1 MLVENVLATTD
12 LSTQGFS
19 FFSAEVQL
27 YNENEMEWDKYFI
40 NVYRKINA
48 I

>member
-1 MLVENVLATTD
+1 MLVENVLATIV
-12 LSTQGFS
+12 LSTQG